1 MFTERKNYNLKTLN
15 YLFLKMGI
23 KTNLF
28 AISNIYERHWS
39 DKSLEGILN
48 ELSINYNLT
57 TELKTTPCIL
67 CGNDYPKV
75 ALEVCDDKIKV
86 WDPIKKRKEFIEK
99 KETFTYINIK
109 YLNNNQLNILSIIH
123 YIKEKYQF
131 LFKNIILTML
141 FIMLSCFKVVLM
153 AVIGYLC
160 YMNLDYYFVFVDFT
174 NMIHN
179 MFFCSLS
186 FFGIVIVMNISN
198 FLINKII
205 KDNKVNFISGEKSF
219 FKLIDYFVVGLLLS
233 GVAYYSNKII
243 GIIMLILC

>member
-1 MFTERKNYNLKTLN
+1 
-15 YLFLKMGI
+15 MGSY
-23 KTNLF
+23 KKEKG
-28 AISNIYERHWS
+28 IYR
-39 DKSLEGILN
+39 
-48 ELSINYNLT
+48 
-57 TELKTTPCIL
+57 
-67 CGNDYPKV
+67 
-75 ALEVCDDKIKV
+75 
-86 WDPIKKRKEFIEK
+86 K

-179 MFFCSLS
+179 MFFVLYR
-186 FFGIVIVMNISN
+186 
-198 FLINKII
+198 FL
-205 KDNKVNFISGEKSF
+205 E
-219 FKLIDYFVVGLLLS
+219 LL
-233 GVAYYSNKII
+233 
-243 GIIMLILC
+243 